1 MTKYESLNNKSM
13 QKKAIFYMTISALG
27 FALLNVLVKQS
38 SHFNVNQVVF
48 FRSIGTL
55 FFTVPFLLKNKINFL
70 GNKKGLLIARG
81 VVGCIAMTLFF
92 MSLNHLSMG
101 SAVSI
106 RYISPIFAAFFAIFL
121 LKEHIKYFQWICFF
135 IAFLGVVILKGFDN
149 NIDTLGLLYA
159 LLSAVFT
166 GLVYIII
173 RKIGSHDHPIVVVNY
188 FMIISAIIGGV
199 LSINHWT
206 NPQGM
211 EWVLLLS
218 LGIFGYFGQLYMT
231 KALQNA
237 EINQVAPLKY
247 IEVVFTMIIGA
258 IWLQEIYTLISL
270 LGIILIIL
278 GLTLNIVL
286 KTKLK

>member
-1 MTKYESLNNKSM
+1 M
-13 QKKAIFYMTISALG
+13 QKKAIFYMTISALA

-38 SHFNVNQVVF
+38 GNFNVNQVVF

-55 FFTVPFLLKNKINFL
+55 FFTIPYLIKNKINFL
-70 GNKKGLLIARG
+70 GNKKQLLIARG
-81 VVGCIAMTLFF
+81 VVGCVAMTLFF

-106 RYISPIFAAFFAIFL
+106 RYISPIFAAFFAVFL
-121 LKEHIKYFQWICFF
+121 VKEHIKYFQWFCFLL
-135 IAFLGVVILKGFDN
+135 AFMGVVILKGFDS
-149 NIDTLGLLYA
+149 NIDTIGLLYA

-173 RKIGSHDHPIVVVNY
+173 RKIGNSDHPIVIVNY

-199 LSINHWT
+199 LSIKHWT
-206 NPQGM
+206 NPQGL
-211 EWVLLLS
+211 EWLLLLS
-218 LGIFGYFGQLYMT
+218 LGIFGYFGQVYMT
-231 KALQNA
+231 KALQTT
-237 EINQVAPLKY
+237 EVNQVAPLKY
-247 IEVVFTMIIGA
+247 IEVVFTMLIGA
-258 IWLQEIYTLISL
+258 IWFKEIYTLISL
-270 LGIILIIL
+270 LGIILIIV